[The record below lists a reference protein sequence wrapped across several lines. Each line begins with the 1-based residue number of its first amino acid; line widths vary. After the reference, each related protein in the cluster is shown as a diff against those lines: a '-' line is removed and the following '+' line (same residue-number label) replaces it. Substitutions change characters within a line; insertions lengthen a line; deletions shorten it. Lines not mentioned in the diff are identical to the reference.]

1 MSCRKREFVIG
12 ILLLLVSGILFAL
25 SPEKVSAA
33 FRENTALILRV
44 ALIAVVAVVI
54 STAVH
59 LWVPRDFVQRILSR
73 RSGLLLFLA
82 PALGILTP
90 GPVYAIYPV
99 ILVLKK
105 KGVRTHVLVA
115 YLTGQ
120 ALIGPARIPFELG
133 LLGGRFLL
141 FRVVL
146 SFFLGVLAGLLYAG
160 LSKILADPVPLD
172 DPE

>member
-1 MSCRKREFVIG
+1 MSFLKREFAIG
-12 ILLLLVSGILFAL
+12 LLLLLVSGILFAL
-25 SPEKVSAA
+25 SPEKVSAE
-33 FRENTALILRV
+33 FRQHAALILRI
-44 ALIAVVAVVI
+44 ALTAVVAVAI

-59 LWVPRDFVQRILSR
+59 LFVPRDFIQRSLSR

-82 PALGILTP
+82 PLLGILTP
-90 GPVYAIYPV
+90 GPVYAIYPI

-105 KGVRTHVLVA
+105 KGVRMHVLVA

-141 FRVVL
+141 FRILISV
-146 SFFLGVLAGLLYAG
+146 FLGVLAGLLYAG
-160 LSKILADPVPLD
+160 LSKILTDAYPLNE
-172 DPE
+172 PE